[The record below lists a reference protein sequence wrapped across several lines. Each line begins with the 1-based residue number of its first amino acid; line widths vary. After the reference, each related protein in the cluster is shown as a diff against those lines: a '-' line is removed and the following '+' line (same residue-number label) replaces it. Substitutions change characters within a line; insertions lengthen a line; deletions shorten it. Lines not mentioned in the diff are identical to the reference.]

1 MERATTIRSKLG
13 QLLSARRSPGYT
25 TTMHREP
32 GSDEP
37 TSEHS
42 DCAPDEHAPL
52 PKPSYDDHARERA
65 VRLFKALG
73 DEARLRTLEML
84 VGREACVS
92 ELAEASGEQISTVSH
107 RLRLLRSEGLVS
119 RRREGRHIYYSLA
132 DKHVFEL
139 IQNALEHASEH

>member
-1 MERATTIRSKLG
+1 MADAALVGLVISGLYG
-13 QLLSARRSPGYT
+13 CDMA
-25 TTMHREP
+25 HREP

-42 DCAPDEHAPL
+42 ACGPDEHPPL
-52 PKPSYDDHARERA
+52 PKPRYDDEARERA
-65 VRLFKALG
+65 VRLFRALG

-84 VGREACVS
+84 VNREACVS

-132 DKHVFEL
+132 DEHVFEL
-139 IQNALEHASEH
+139 IQNALAHASEH

>member
-1 MERATTIRSKLG
+1 MASGEHERGGVEQTEC
-13 QLLSARRSPGYT
+13 
-25 TTMHREP
+25 EP
-32 GSDEP
+32 ED
-37 TSEHS
+37 HS
-42 DCAPDEHAPL
+42 PL
-52 PKPSYDDHARERA
+52 PTPRYDDDARERA

-92 ELAEASGEQISTVSH
+92 EIAESSGEQISTVSH
-107 RLRLLRSEGLVS
+107 RLRLLRSEGLVN

-132 DKHVFEL
+132 DQHVFEL

>member
-1 MERATTIRSKLG
+1 MA
-13 QLLSARRSPGYT
+13 
-25 TTMHREP
+25 HREP
-32 GSDEP
+32 GSEATTP
-37 TSEHS
+37 EQSE
-42 DCAPDEHAPL
+42 CAPDEHPPL
-52 PKPSYDDHARERA
+52 PKPRYDARARERA

-84 VGREACVS
+84 VGRDACVS

>member
-1 MERATTIRSKLG
+1 MTN
-13 QLLSARRSPGYT
+13 
-25 TTMHREP
+25 REP

-37 TSEHS
+37 S
-42 DCAPDEHAPL
+42 DCAPDEHPPL
-52 PKPSYDDHARERA
+52 PKPRYDQAARERA

-84 VGREACVS
+84 VGRDACVS

-107 RLRLLRSEGLVS
+107 RLRLLRSEGLVN

-139 IQNALEHASEH
+139 IQNALEHASED

>member
-1 MERATTIRSKLG
+1 MA
-13 QLLSARRSPGYT
+13 
-25 TTMHREP
+25 HREP
-32 GSDEP
+32 DSDESA
-37 TSEHS
+37 SEHGA
-42 DCAPDEHAPL
+42 CAPDEHAEL
-52 PKPSYDDHARERA
+52 PRPHYDDDARERA

-107 RLRLLRSEGLVS
+107 RLRLLRSEGLVN
-119 RRREGRHIYYSLA
+119 RRREGRHIFYSLA